1 MCKPSVDNGLW
12 GFVMEDL
19 AGRNYNL
26 SALTRLNVIPGK
38 ISKAPV
44 FSMYRQFSDTVFL
57 V

>member
-1 MCKPSVDNGLW
+1 
-12 GFVMEDL
+12 MEDL